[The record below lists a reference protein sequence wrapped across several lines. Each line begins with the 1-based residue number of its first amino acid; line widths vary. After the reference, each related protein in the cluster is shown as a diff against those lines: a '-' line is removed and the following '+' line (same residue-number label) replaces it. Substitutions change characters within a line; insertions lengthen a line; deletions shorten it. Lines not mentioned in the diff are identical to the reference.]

1 MKLNKKIE
9 NKVENKDSNP
19 KKLKESTLKKN
30 NERVHSTFG
39 VSELIRDIKEHL
51 GLILVAE
58 AGHGKSYTA
67 FSIAKTAM
75 KSPDW
80 TVIIISP
87 STIWKRKFGAIDL
100 IKVGTT
106 AFNPIQETDKAEIQ
120 EITFPTLRDS
130 LFVNLDKKYSYVKN
144 AWFESILDAK
154 GHLLLE
160 VKYRNGR
167 KIKHFTSTVLSYIYE
182 AQERAIAKDPDYK
195 HHYLIVLEELQNSF
209 GSYAMNT
216 DDSLDLMTIFTQS
229 RSDAFIH
236 YVGIGQRLNDISTK
250 VIERLRPFI
259 GLTLGDCSLRKI
271 KSQLPEN
278 LRDRVQQL
286 PKRHWL
292 YLDGNS
298 NPEIVIPEY
307 KKEGSPTQLKPKVKQ
322 PKARTLSLTEK
333 IFKWINPMAYVDQQV
348 KKIAK
353 AQKQTPNILFKS
365 EEKELDNQEK
375 ESENL
380 DLEEI
385 EEEWIE

>member
-1 MKLNKKIE
+1 MNE
-9 NKVENKDSNP
+9 NE
-19 KKLKESTLKKN
+19 
-30 NERVHSTFG
+30 NERDRSSFTL
-39 VSELIRDIKEHL
+39 SELIRDIKEHL

-87 STIWKRKFGAIDL
+87 STIWNRQFGAIDL

-106 AFNPIQETDKAEIQ
+106 LFNPIQETDKAEIQ
-120 EITFPTLRDS
+120 NITFPTLRDS
-130 LFVNLDKKYSYVKN
+130 LFVNLDKKYSYIKSE
-144 AWFESILDAK
+144 WFESILDAK

-182 AQERAIAKDPDYK
+182 MQERAIAKNPDYA

-229 RSDAFIH
+229 RSDAYMH
-236 YVGIGQRLNDISTK
+236 YIGIGQRLNDISTK

-271 KSQLPEN
+271 KSQLPEH

-292 YLDGNS
+292 YLDGKV

-307 KKEGSPTQLKPKVKQ
+307 KKEGSPIQLKPTVTET
-322 PKARTLSLTEK
+322 PKPTARTLSLTER
-333 IFKWINPMAYVDQQV
+333 IFKTLNPRGYLESEL
-348 KKIAK
+348 KKINL
-353 AQKQTPNILFKS
+353 AQKSQSFF
-365 EEKELDNQEK
+365 
-375 ESENL
+375 ESENQE
-380 DLEEI
+380 DKEKENEESKTWSEDSEFNEDRED
-385 EEEWIE
+385 EEDELLFGDII